1 VATVDG
7 TSGGSPLVGRAA
19 ERATVDA
26 IVASAAATISR
37 TARSAVAREPRAVRL
52 ASRCRPLTGSPS
64 K

>member
-26 IVASAAATISR
+26 ILAGR
-37 TARSAVAREPRAVRL
+37 PRL
-52 ASRCRPLTGSPS
+52 ATEAEELRANTELTHAIQ
-64 K
+64 